1 MDYVIVHA
9 RSRMH
14 RNFAGQ
20 ARYLQ
25 DGFYYSGG
33 GCRPSQSPAGHTG
46 ASTASGASRWGR
58 PFQDPV
64 ASRRARWKPTARPYV
79 VPTMAFADFTSLE
92 ALLSTER
99 ARTIERIAALTRDR
113 QGLID
118 SAAGVGVD
126 DEHDPEG
133 ATVAFERSQLE
144 AFLDLSRRHLTDLD
158 RALRQVRVGDYG
170 ICETCGEPI
179 ASERLAARPAAQACI
194 TCASRQ

>member
-1 MDYVIVHA
+1 
-9 RSRMH
+9 
-14 RNFAGQ
+14 
-20 ARYLQ
+20 
-25 DGFYYSGG
+25 
-33 GCRPSQSPAGHTG
+33 
-46 ASTASGASRWGR
+46 
-58 PFQDPV
+58 
-64 ASRRARWKPTARPYV
+64 
-79 VPTMAFADFTSLE
+79 MAFPDFISLE

-99 ARTIERIAALTRDR
+99 VRTIERIAALTRDR

-179 ASERLAARPAAQACI
+179 ASERLAARPTARACI